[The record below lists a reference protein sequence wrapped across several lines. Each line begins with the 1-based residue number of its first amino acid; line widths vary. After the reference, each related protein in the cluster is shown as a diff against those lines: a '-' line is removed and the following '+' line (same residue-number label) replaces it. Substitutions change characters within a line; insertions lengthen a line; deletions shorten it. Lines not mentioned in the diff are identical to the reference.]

1 MQRTRSHGEEA
12 QSSDFCRII
21 IADKNPVVRAGLV
34 DFFSKHDRFDV
45 ATAVSS
51 GNDYL
56 EFCDNETADI
66 AVVGWSLLDMDA
78 QKLLTESKR
87 RNIKVRIVVYTS
99 DVNPSLPRKAIKA
112 GAWGFVHKKE
122 DVEML
127 VDTICQVAHGRICFP
142 WVDINKLSEHPLAAL
157 TERERGLL
165 QALANGLTNEQI
177 ASRTGI
183 SRNTVK
189 YHLKNIYDKLGVNN
203 RAMAV
208 GLFVSIPPD
217 ERE

>member
-1 MQRTRSHGEEA
+1 MQKVKAHQTLNDTTH
-12 QSSDFCRII
+12 CRVI

-34 DFFSKHDRFDV
+34 DYFTKDERFTV
-45 ATAVSS
+45 ASAVSS
-51 GNDYL
+51 GQGFL
-56 EFCDNETADI
+56 EFCENGSADI
-66 AVVGWSLLDMDA
+66 GVVGWSLMDMDA
-78 QKLLTESKR
+78 DKLLAGVKR
-87 RNIKVRIVVYTS
+87 NRFKPRVVVYTS
-99 DVNPSLPRKAIKA
+99 DVNPSVLRKAVKS

-122 DVEML
+122 DVETL
-127 VDTICQVAHGRICFP
+127 IDTIFQVARGRLSFP
-142 WVDINKLSEHPLAAL
+142 WVDISKLSEHPLAAL
-157 TERERGLL
+157 TERERDLL

-177 ASRTGI
+177 AARIGI

-217 ERE
+217 ERR